1 MEAPIIISRNRI
13 IAGGHVP
20 QEISSY
26 VTQAEYSAVVSM
38 YQQVQSETQCLTCAV
53 EWGICFTTCF
63 WCIFF
68 AHPCIQSM
76 MSEQTMNQ

>member
-38 YQQVQSETQCLTCAV
+38 YQQVQSETQCLTCAIELGV
-53 EWGICFTTCF
+53 CFITCF
-63 WCIFF
+63 LLI
-68 AHPCIQSM
+68 HVS
-76 MSEQTMNQ
+76 NQ